1 MDDKKKK
8 KYPNNLIANIFHSKK
23 KVNIRFL
30 DFDCV
35 KKIIDFTIMG
45 MFILKLFKKK

>member
-30 DFDCV
+30 DFTV
-35 KKIIDFTIMG
+35 LKKLS
-45 MFILKLFKKK
+45 ILQ